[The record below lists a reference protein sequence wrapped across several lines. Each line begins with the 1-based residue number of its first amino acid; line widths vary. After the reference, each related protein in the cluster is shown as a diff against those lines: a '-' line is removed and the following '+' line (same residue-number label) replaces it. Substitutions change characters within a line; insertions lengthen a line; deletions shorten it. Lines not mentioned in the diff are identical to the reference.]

1 MISQVT
7 EVKVADK
14 NGSVRC
20 VRVRYADR
28 YPAENNEWGEFQV
41 CIHLYFQSSALLK
54 RPLLTCL
61 Y

>member
-7 EVKVADK
+7 EVKVSDK

-41 CIHLYFQSSALLK
+41 GIFSVIKSK
-54 RPLLTCL
+54 GS
-61 Y
+61 